1 MQRGEIKGD
10 KQTKEVFIF
19 TKECQIK
26 KILQNDSAKVTG
38 FTTLTMIEYYLSF
51 WVGSNYLLID
61 SSF

>member
-10 KQTKEVFIF
+10 KQEVFIF

-61 SSF
+61 SSV